1 MFKLAVASDHAG
13 VTFKNEVLFHLRKKN
28 YITIDLGPHSANESV
43 DYPDYAEKIVE
54 RIKDGT
60 VDAGIAICGTGIGMS
75 IAANKFHGIRAVCPW
90 DRFPAKCLGDII
102 TVICSALVLEL
113 LTKSLVFLS
122 SILGLIL
129 PLMAVAT
136 KTDWIRSLPSKRTNR
151 TNLKNCAIIVLLMLS
166 MNTL

>member
-90 DRFPAKCLGDII
+90 DRFSSEMSRRHNNSNLLCLGARTFDQ
-102 TVICSALVLEL
+102 EL
-113 LTKSLVFLS
+113 SF
-122 SILGLIL
+122 LIL
-129 PLMAVAT
+129 DTWLNTPF
-136 KTDWIRSLPSKRTNR
+136 DGGRHQNR
-151 TNLKNCAIIVLLMLS
+151 LDKISAFEEN
-166 MNTL
+166 